1 MVQKHLH
8 ILGIIVHKYPECLK
22 QEETN
27 LLLRIYL
34 DQLKEQVNSYILS
47 YMFILC
53 QDELTSSEKIHMN
66 YCRPYLHCLT
76 KPGYIQALVHR
87 VSWLCYVILIMLQI
101 VCQVHLCD
109 GLHVGH
115 VIAWEKCLP
124 LSRACSHLQ

>member
-1 MVQKHLH
+1 LKFIVSVVQKHLH
-8 ILGIIVHKYPECLK
+8 TLGIIVHKYPECLK

-76 KPGYIQALVHR
+76 RPGYIRALVHR
-87 VSWLCYVILIMLQI
+87 VRL
-101 VCQVHLCD
+101 
-109 GLHVGH
+109 
-115 VIAWEKCLP
+115 
-124 LSRACSHLQ
+124 